1 MRKTMQHL
9 DDEHMRLYEWSGA
22 GTGLTVP
29 AKSKRTHSWH
39 ASYSVLTM
47 MTSLLI
53 LSGCNSKSPAES
65 ANEQAAGEIKMKEGA
80 LYEEATPKPA
90 AEDSPEAA
98 GYALGEAPAE
108 GPAR

>member
-39 ASYSVLTM
+39 ASYSVLAV

-53 LSGCNSKSPAES
+53 LSGFNSRSPAES
-65 ANEQAAGEIKMKEGA
+65 ASGQGIGDIKMKEG
-80 LYEEATPKPA
+80 
-90 AEDSPEAA
+90 
-98 GYALGEAPAE
+98 
-108 GPAR
+108 R